1 MRGKC
6 ENLVLVIQCFRIF
19 MMMVI
24 LKEPKKMK
32 ILLMVRIERERGG
45 GQKRLAQS

>member
-1 MRGKC
+1 
-6 ENLVLVIQCFRIF
+6 

-45 GQKRLAQS
+45 GGQKRLAQS

>member
-1 MRGKC
+1 
-6 ENLVLVIQCFRIF
+6 

-45 GQKRLAQS
+45 GKKDWPRAKRDLRL

>member
-1 MRGKC
+1 
-6 ENLVLVIQCFRIF
+6 

-24 LKEPKKMK
+24 LKYPKKMK

-45 GQKRLAQS
+45 DKKDWPRANL

>member
-1 MRGKC
+1 
-6 ENLVLVIQCFRIF
+6 

-45 GQKRLAQS
+45 AKKIGPELKET